1 MELRYN
7 HIANLEFNVAETKF
21 DTCNMVM
28 MGKMGGL
35 KASTK
40 FKESTNKD

>member
-1 MELRYN
+1 
-7 HIANLEFNVAETKF
+7 
-21 DTCNMVM
+21 MVM

-40 FKESTNKD
+40 FKESTNKDQGYKYKEYIRS